1 MRDSILFFMLTHR
14 TKYFPRFYSVVLFL
28 IVPFV
33 AWFSLLMLAPSPGLF
48 TATLTLNLLILASL
62 LCLFVLF
69 LSVYATIDCRRDVFF
84 IRIDD
89 VVTARTFYALITLL
103 LGVVA
108 STAGYCLDLSYFAFV
123 MFFALRDFHPKRSK
137 YYLLA
142 SVVICLICTAS
153 RVSEFSGE
161 LLVASAQNWLTQWL
175 MAACVYCALDCISQN
190 SERLTN
196 ADLSIDQKPLSSKST
211 INYDLTSF
219 FRFLTT
225 NVFGGNIIKRS
236 RGNLIKKMR

>member
-103 LGVVA
+103 LGGGCKHRGVLFGFVVL
-108 STAGYCLDLSYFAFV
+108 C
-123 MFFALRDFHPKRSK
+123 LRDVFCFKRFSPEALK
-137 YYLLA
+137 VLLA
-142 SVVICLICTAS
+142 GLGCDL
-153 RVSEFSGE
+153 FNLYGK
-161 LLVASAQNWLTQWL
+161 Q
-175 MAACVYCALDCISQN
+175 
-190 SERLTN
+190 SER
-196 ADLSIDQKPLSSKST
+196 I
-211 INYDLTSF
+211 
-219 FRFLTT
+219 FR
-225 NVFGGNIIKRS
+225 
-236 RGNLIKKMR
+236 